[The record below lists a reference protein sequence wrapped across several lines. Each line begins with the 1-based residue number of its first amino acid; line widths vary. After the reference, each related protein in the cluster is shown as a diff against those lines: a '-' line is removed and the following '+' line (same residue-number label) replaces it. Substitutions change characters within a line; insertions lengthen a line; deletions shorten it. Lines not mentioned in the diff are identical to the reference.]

1 PPDYI
6 PYWDFSKCCSEPRD
20 SSAAAIAAAGLL
32 ELSTHVTAQADK
44 DRYQSAALNI
54 QTSLSSLYYLG
65 DRATTDGI
73 LLHGTGSKPSGTEI
87 DVSLIYGDYYF
98 IQGCYRAR
106 TPPAAPSG
114 LTATAVASSQIKLT
128 WDGMIGAIRYSVKRS
143 TKPGGPYTTIAPPP
157 VLTVNSFSDTSV
169 SANTA
174 YYYVVSAIDVAGEGP
189 TPPSVSITAPANGA
203 TVSGTVT
210 VSASASDNVGVVGV
224 QFKLD
229 GANLG
234 NEDTTAPYNMSWNT
248 TTTPNGSHTL
258 TGVARDAAGNKRTS
272 STITLTVSNGTGGQ
286 LSRFNPVADAYVRG
300 GTYASQNFGTAFVLE
315 EKNSDLDS
323 YDRRTFLLFD
333 LSSFSSASVS
343 SAILKL
349 YVTSLMDGTAPIA
362 VFAVTSDSW
371 TETGITWNN
380 QPAFGSQVVST
391 SLSTTGW
398 ASFDVTSFVNSQL
411 ASDKKVSLMLWDATQ
426 AMKLV
431 RSNSR
436 ENSANKPVLEVTP

>member
-1 PPDYI
+1 NTNCLNETRGQQYRYIDNIVIADGDFMIGPVGSVPP
-6 PYWDFSKCCSEPRD
+6 P
-20 SSAAAIAAAGLL
+20 
-32 ELSTHVTAQADK
+32 
-44 DRYQSAALNI
+44 
-54 QTSLSSLYYLG
+54 
-65 DRATTDGI
+65 
-73 LLHGTGSKPSGTEI
+73 PSDT
-87 DVSLIYGDYYF
+87 
-98 IQGCYRAR
+98 
-106 TPPAAPSG
+106 TPP
-114 LTATAVASSQIKLT
+114 
-128 WDGMIGAIRYSVKRS
+128 
-143 TKPGGPYTTIAPPP
+143 
-157 VLTVNSFSDTSV
+157 TVT
-169 SANTA
+169 
-174 YYYVVSAIDVAGEGP
+174 
-189 TPPSVSITAPANGA
+189 ITAPANNA

-210 VSASASDNVGVVGV
+210 VSASAGDNVGVVGV

-248 TTTPNGSHTL
+248 TTIPNGSHTL
-258 TGVARDAAGNKRTS
+258 TAVARDAAGNKRTS

-333 LSSFSSASVS
+333 LSSLSSASVS

-380 QPAFGSQVVST
+380 QPA
-391 SLSTTGW
+391 
-398 ASFDVTSFVNSQL
+398 
-411 ASDKKVSLMLWDATQ
+411 
-426 AMKLV
+426 
-431 RSNSR
+431 
-436 ENSANKPVLEVTP
+436 